1 MLGSARTGTGKTCA
15 FAVPILQR
23 LTQHPVTGKQGKP
36 PIRALVLTPTRELA
50 IQNQEQVEHY
60 GKYLPLKSVV
70 IYGGVGQKPQVD
82 AIQAGAEILIAT
94 PGFGRFVRT
103 GAAGLVSA
111 EIFVLDEADRM
122 LDMGFIHDVRKILKW
137 LPEKSRPCSSPPPC
151 PMRSWT

>member
-1 MLGSARTGTGKTCA
+1 MDFEQLQLIEPIRRALSEQGYTQPTAIQAGAIPPALEGRDVLGSARTGTGKTCA

-82 AIQAGAEILIAT
+82 GGCWTCPSWRSSCWTRQTGCWT
-94 PGFGRFVRT
+94 WDSSMMCGRF
-103 GAAGLVSA
+103 
-111 EIFVLDEADRM
+111 
-122 LDMGFIHDVRKILKW
+122 
-137 LPEKSRPCSSPPPC
+137 
-151 PMRSWT
+151 